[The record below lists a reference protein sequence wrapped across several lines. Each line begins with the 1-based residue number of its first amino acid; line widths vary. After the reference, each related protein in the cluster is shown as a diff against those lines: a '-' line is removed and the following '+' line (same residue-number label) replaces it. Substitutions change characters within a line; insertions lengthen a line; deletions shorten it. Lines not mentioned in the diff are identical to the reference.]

1 MSYIIRSS
9 WFFEEKKF
17 NNRKLDDDEDYLIA
31 ILEFYLPGNL

>member
-1 MSYIIRSS
+1 MSYIIRSF
-9 WFFEEKKF
+9 WFFEKKF